1 MWSVLFARS
10 GSSIS
15 SSPLWL
21 AFVLFFFKQKTA
33 YEMRIS
39 DWSSDVC
46 SSDLMEAFV
55 KPGGGGPPLADRLPR
70 PEPAQRP
77 ARQRAGRDDMA
88 RHAIEQP
95 RKFQPPLVGD
105 KRDMMPPR
113 AQNLAQHIGGHHMAA
128 GADGRQHD
136 RKRDRVHSFHPPA

>member
-1 MWSVLFARS
+1 
-10 GSSIS
+10 
-15 SSPLWL
+15 
-21 AFVLFFFKQKTA
+21 
-33 YEMRIS
+33 
-39 DWSSDVC
+39 
-46 SSDLMEAFV
+46 MEAFV

-128 GADGRQHD
+128 GSAVLQHAM
-136 RKRDRVHSFHPPA
+136 KRETGPSFPPPK